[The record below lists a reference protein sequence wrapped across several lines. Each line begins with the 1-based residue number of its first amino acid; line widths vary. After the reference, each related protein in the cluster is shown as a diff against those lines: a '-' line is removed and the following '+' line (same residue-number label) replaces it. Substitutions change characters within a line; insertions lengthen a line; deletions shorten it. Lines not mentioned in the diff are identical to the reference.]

1 MFIEK
6 LTKVKEEDKMRD
18 KEISVILI
26 QRTGERGERKK
37 QFKIM
42 DMRSNHRQ

>member
-26 QRTGERGERKK
+26 QRTGEKGERKK
-37 QFKIM
+37 TI
-42 DMRSNHRQ
+42 